1 MLLSICLIFC
11 QCQPGGA
18 SKSVPYIK
26 KRVCF
31 SHPIIFLVKHS
42 WSTFECRSF
51 CIVWTMW
58 QRVVLDLG
66 KNFLFVLSVTLEF
79 SHISLFTYTIRCL
92 PISGTFLTTFFIKLS
107 IFFYKMAV
115 DCLINACCLKIQN
128 LLKNLTS
135 TFTQF
140 HSSIAIKCSMLD
152 VP

>member
-1 MLLSICLIFC
+1 MLLSICLILC
-11 QCQPGGA
+11 QSQLGGA
-18 SKSVPYIK
+18 FKSVPYIK

-31 SHPIIFLVKHS
+31 SHTVIFLVKHS
-42 WSTFECRSF
+42 WSTFECRSLR
-51 CIVWTMW
+51 IVWTMW
-58 QRVVLDLG
+58 QRIVLGLG
-66 KNFLFVLSVTLEF
+66 KNLLFVRSVTLES
-79 SHISLFTYTIRCL
+79 SHNSLFTYTVRCL